1 MCRTRPSA
9 PPWRSAPLCSR
20 EGEIAPRSS
29 TEWTRTPPPRTSEA
43 TAAGRVAWRR
53 GCPSAGK
60 SKWGRGSSSGR
71 APSAGSRTACRPRRC
86 SSYQGGCQCI
96 TRARAAAASVD
107 AAHTFRSRTA
117 RSLSSHSLSS
127 TEPRRADSAASV
139 AARHACF
146 ESFEEWTPARRAPR
160 AALSPSLNFFKLRRV
175 RALSSLPRGSSVF
188 SSPRG
193 RLARVAGDSGRR
205 RLLRQHRRVRSL
217 TAYASR
223 CSVGPTSALPPPS
236 CRAEQGAVSSSQETV
251 ESRRP
256 SQNLVAALDEGGKDG
271 RRRRRGPT
279 LSLSLSS
286 LCLLFARA
294 LPHSPPL
301 LRSPIPMSL
310 QTASRRGAG
319 AGERAV
325 HTLPAFFLPS
335 FRSPRAR
342 PRRPRSTI
350 NSRPPPQRTTPN
362 DAARGSSNSSPTPS
376 PRPRGMLRSSLSRLY
391 SV

>member
-86 SSYQGGCQCI
+86 SSYQGGCQCF

-146 ESFEEWTPARRAPR
+146 ESFEEWTPARRAP
-160 AALSPSLNFFKLRRV
+160 LSPPLSTSSSCAVSGLCPPSLAAPPSSHPHEAVSPALQATAAAAASSANIVVFAPSLRTLLVVQLDPLPRFPLRPAGQS
-175 RALSSLPRGSSVF
+175 RALSARHKRPSKVG
-188 SSPRG
+188 
-193 RLARVAGDSGRR
+193 ARVKTS
-205 RLLRQHRRVRSL
+205 LLRWMKEGRMEE
-217 TAYASR
+217 
-223 CSVGPTSALPPPS
+223 G
-236 CRAEQGAVSSSQETV
+236 
-251 ESRRP
+251 
-256 SQNLVAALDEGGKDG
+256 EGGVL
-271 RRRRRGPT
+271 
-279 LSLSLSS
+279 LSLSLSPHCACS
-286 LCLLFARA
+286 SRALSPTLLLYSVLPFPCPCRRRAGGGQARA
-294 LPHSPPL
+294 SERFILFL
-301 LRSPIPMSL
+301 LSS
-310 QTASRRGAG
+310 
-319 AGERAV
+319 
-325 HTLPAFFLPS
+325 FLPS
-335 FRSPRAR
+335 ALPE
-342 PRRPRSTI
+342 
-350 NSRPPPQRTTPN
+350 
-362 DAARGSSNSSPTPS
+362 RG
-376 PRPRGMLRSSLSRLY
+376 RGGRG
-391 SV
+391 VQ